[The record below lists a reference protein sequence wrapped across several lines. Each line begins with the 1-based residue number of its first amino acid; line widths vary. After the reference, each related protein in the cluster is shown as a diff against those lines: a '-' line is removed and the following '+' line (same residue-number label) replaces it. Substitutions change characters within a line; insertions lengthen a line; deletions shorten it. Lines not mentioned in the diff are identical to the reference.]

1 MDRGSTLFLRSV
13 LGLIALVVLSILLV
27 GLPLLITRELVEDF
41 DYAPLMIGLYLPAI
55 PFFYALYQAYKLLN
69 YIDENKAFSEL
80 SVDAFKKIK
89 FCALSI
95 SGVFTLSLPYVF
107 YLADMDDAPGLVAI
121 GLVIVFASFV
131 IGAFAAVLQKLIQN
145 AVEIKSENDLTV

>member
-1 MDRGSTLFLRSV
+1 M
-13 LGLIALVVLSILLV
+13 
-27 GLPLLITRELVEDF
+27 
-41 DYAPLMIGLYLPAI
+41 
-55 PFFYALYQAYKLLN
+55 
-69 YIDENKAFSEL
+69 
-80 SVDAFKKIK
+80 
-89 FCALSI
+89 
-95 SGVFTLSLPYVF
+95 PYVF